1 MYLLQDHPENRIFK
15 TLNII
20 PKSYYHPFHFDQN
33 QGYSLFG
40 TKYSI
45 MDQVKFVED
54 SL

>member
-1 MYLLQDHPENRIFK
+1 MGKLAGNGLILEAASMMRKGGFRKVN
-15 TLNII
+15 
-20 PKSYYHPFHFDQN
+20 SY
-33 QGYSLFG
+33 G